1 MKISIHT
8 PLSILRLNR
17 LFFSVFIIL
26 SLSLTFGCRKKT
38 IPMDQMPD
46 TQIIFGN
53 GGGFTGE
60 IKEYHLLNDGRIVSK
75 SLGDTIFKVLSRIG
89 KSKATA
95 CFDDCKKMKLNTMKF
110 SEPGNRYYFIAVKEA
125 GKPENRIVWGDN
137 EQPVLDEVKNF
148 YKTLM
153 GHLPKQN
160 E

>member
-1 MKISIHT
+1 MKISINT

-17 LFFSVFIIL
+17 LLFSVFIIL
-26 SLSLTFGCRKKT
+26 SLSLTFGCQKKT
-38 IPMDQMPD
+38 IPMDKMPD
-46 TQIIFGN
+46 SQIIFGN

-60 IKEYHLLNDGRIVSK
+60 IKEYHLLNDGRIVYKGLS
-75 SLGDTIFKVLSRIG
+75 DTIYNVVSRIG

-95 CFDDCKKMKLNTMKF
+95 CFEDCKKMKLNTMKF

-125 GKPENRIVWGDN
+125 GQPENRIVWGDN
-137 EQPVLDEVKNF
+137 EQPVLDEIKKI

-153 GHLPKQN
+153 SHLPKQN